1 MYLAKFISNSGVC
14 SRRNAALLVKSG
26 DVTVDGI
33 TVMDPAYQVQS
44 GDFVVCDGKQVEM
57 PRSKTYV
64 LLNKPV
70 GFITTMNDDLERN
83 TVLDLIDGASE
94 SRIYPVGRLDVMTTG
109 LLLMTDDGELAQKL
123 AHPKGNVRKLYEA
136 TLDLRLTYQ
145 DLGELK
151 RGIMLEDGMAVADR
165 VYHPRKGKNHVVR
178 MELHAGRTRIV
189 RRMFKAVGYNVLK
202 LDRIK
207 YAGLGQERLKIG
219 SWRRLTQHEILTL
232 KSL

>member
-1 MYLAKFISNSGVC
+1 VYLAKFLSNAGVC
-14 SRRNAALLVKSG
+14 SRRNAALFVKSG
-26 DVTVDGI
+26 DVSVDGVV
-33 TVMDPAYQVQS
+33 VMDPAYQVES
-44 GDFVVCDGKQVEM
+44 GDSVVCSGRPVEV
-57 PRSKTYV
+57 PRHKTYI

-70 GFITTMNDDLERN
+70 GFITTMNDDLERQ
-83 TVLDLIDGASE
+83 TVLDLITGASE
-94 SRIYPVGRLDVMTTG
+94 NRIYPVGRLDIMTNG
-109 LLLMTDDGELAQKL
+109 LILMTDDGDLAQKL

-151 RGIMLEDGMAVADR
+151 RGIMLDDGLAVADR

-189 RRMFKAVGYNVLK
+189 RRMFKSLGYNVMK

-207 YAGLGQERLKIG
+207 YAGLGQEGLRTG
-219 SWRRLTQHEILTL
+219 SWRRLTQHEVATL
-232 KSL
+232 KSS